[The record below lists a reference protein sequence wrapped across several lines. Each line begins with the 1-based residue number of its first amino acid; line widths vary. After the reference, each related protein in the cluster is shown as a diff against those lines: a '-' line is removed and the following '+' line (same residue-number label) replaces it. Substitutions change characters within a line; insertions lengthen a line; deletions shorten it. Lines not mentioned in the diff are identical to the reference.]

1 MIKWDAFYRLMR
13 LDKPIGILLLW
24 YPTAWAL
31 WLANQGVPSIKM
43 IILFALG
50 TVLMRSAGCVINDIA
65 DRNID
70 KHISRTKLRPLTAG
84 ELSLENALF
93 LLALL
98 LIGSLIILLCL
109 PSSCFIW
116 AIIAVLFTA
125 IYPFCKRFLSA
136 PQVVL
141 GFAFSMGIPMAY
153 VAFGVSLDKVIILL
167 LMLNFCW
174 IVAYDTMYAMV
185 DREDDLKIGVKS
197 TAIYFAQY
205 DRLIIGILLW
215 VMHLLWLVLA
225 HYSLVRWH
233 FYVFWLLACGVVVY
247 QQQLIHNRETVLCF
261 RAFLVSS
268 YYGVLMWIAVM

>member
-1 MIKWDAFYRLMR
+1 MKWDAFYRLMR

-31 WLANQGVPSIKM
+31 WLANQGLPPIKL
-43 IILFALG
+43 IILFFVG

-84 ELSLENALF
+84 ELSLESALF

-98 LIGSLIILLCL
+98 LISSLMILLCL
-109 PSSCFIW
+109 PPTCFIW

-153 VAFGVSLDKVIILL
+153 VASGAPLDKVMVLL
-167 LMLNFCW
+167 VILNFCW

-215 VMHLLWLVLA
+215 VMHILWLVLA
-225 HYSLVRWH
+225 HFSLVRWY
-233 FYVFWLLACGVVVY
+233 FYAFWLLACGVVVY
-247 QQQLIHNRETVLCF
+247 QQKLIHKRETALCF